1 MAERLRE
8 ARDSESKLEEN
19 YRAELRAQTKLAD
32 LYKSHSDDYNDK
44 TEELNKAV
52 AELQGLLSASSE
64 QYGKLE
70 EKMAAK
76 EAKHKEDM
84 AARGEAVTALRK
96 ELEEAN
102 KLVKTFQGKGLSDD
116 AVECLS
122 PSAAAA
128 SRYLTTT

>member
-1 MAERLRE
+1 M
-8 ARDSESKLEEN
+8 
-19 YRAELRAQTKLAD
+19 
-32 LYKSHSDDYNDK
+32 
-44 TEELNKAV
+44 

-76 EAKHKEDM
+76 EAKHKEEM

-96 ELEEAN
+96 ELEDAN

-128 SRYLTTT
+128 SRYVLVLYVELLKYKGCFKRSRPQFKQKKISNKFCFLTKKNTFYYF